1 MYDSSENRLLKSKL
15 PSKNSISFCNLI
27 TCLSLQSARYS
38 ALLFINIQVKLII
51 SCKNKKKKAKQ
62 IKIQTHSITN
72 NNNNNKK
79 EN

>member
-51 SCKNKKKKAKQ
+51 SCKNKKKAKQ

-72 NNNNNKK
+72 NNNNNNKK

>member
-1 MYDSSENRLLKSKL
+1 MYDSSKNRLLKSKL

-38 ALLFINIQVKLII
+38 ALLFINIQIKLKI
-51 SCKNKKKKAKQ
+51 SCKNKKKAKQ
-62 IKIQTHSITN
+62 IKIQTHNITN
-72 NNNNNKK
+72 NKNNNKK